1 MHEQDE
7 RAFKGIWIPKEIWLS
22 KDLTIQEK
30 LMLVEI
36 DSLDNDDGCFA
47 SNKYFSNFF
56 GISTA
61 RISQIINELAKKGY
75 LKITYQKEGKQTL
88 GRIIKIQSPPFPKVL
103 NIFNRGIKFP
113 KEGIKFSKGGYLE
126 NLKDNNIVNNNIN
139 NNNNNLNEFKLYSNF
154 NQNLQCEYITKSS
167 NERCMRKSSFNINGK
182 NYCNQ
187 HARNLIPDLE
197 IRTTKNKNYFDN
209 KEVNDLFNEFLE
221 LRKKLK
227 AVNSERAIKLLVDK
241 LNSYDDEIKIKMISN
256 SIENSWK
263 SVYPLKKEKDKK
275 IITENELKEIER
287 KYANK

>member
-103 NIFNRGIKFP
+103 NIFNRGIKFS

-126 NLKDNNIVNNNIN
+126 NLKDNNIINNNI
-139 NNNNNLNEFKLYSNF
+139 NNNNNLNEFKLYNNF

-197 IRTTKNKNYFDN
+197 IRTTKSKNYFDN
-209 KEVNDLFNEFLE
+209 KEVNNLFNEFLE

-227 AVNSERAIKLLVDK
+227 AVNSERAIKLLIDK
-241 LNSYDDEIKIKMISN
+241 LNSYDDEIKIKMINN

>member
-36 DSLDNDDGCFA
+36 DSLDNDNGCFA

-56 GISTA
+56 DISTA

-113 KEGIKFSKGGYLE
+113 KGGYLE
-126 NLKDNNIVNNNIN
+126 NLKDNNIVNNNI
-139 NNNNNLNEFKLYSNF
+139 NNNNLNEFKLYSNF

-287 KYANK
+287 KYADK